1 MSGISLSLK
10 RKPKV
15 KKKEEERKRK
25 NVFNEDEVDPQKRSK
40 ILITEV
46 NAHEAAKAK
55 RRVIVPACSG
65 RASIV
70 PPKFASEQGPS
81 YGLTESTGEQT
92 GRPDKS
98 AAKSG
103 AGVVPLDQLPDPTGL
118 EEYSEVPVEEFG
130 AALLRGMGWDGDE
143 EEIEGDRRGQKTV
156 LPHEQAGRAEYLGIG
171 ASSDVDRSRKDARL
185 QIEEFM
191 PVVKVDRAKDT
202 AADSST

>member
-46 NAHEAAKAK
+46 SAHEATKPEK
-55 RRVIVPACSG
+55 RVIVPARPG
-65 RASIV
+65 RVSIV
-70 PPKFASEQGPS
+70 PLKSGSEQAPS
-81 YGLTESTGEQT
+81 YGLTKSTEGKDAGPVET
-92 GRPDKS
+92 
-98 AAKSG
+98 AAMVG
-103 AGVVPLDQLPDPTGL
+103 AGALPLDQLPDLTRL

-143 EEIEGDRRGQKTV
+143 EEIEGERKGQKTV
-156 LPHEQAGRAEYLGIG
+156 LPHEQVERAEYLGIG
-171 ASSDVDRSRKDARL
+171 ASSDVDRSRKDARA

-191 PVVKVDRAKDT
+191 PVVKVDRAKDK
-202 AADSST
+202 AADSPA